1 MAKMVI
7 LDSLNAI
14 KVLSRNH
21 NTQFN
26 KIVLIEKSTFLK
38 TTEYVLQV
46 FTEALE
52 INYQNPYCTEIL
64 MSLFEVLKL

>member
-14 KVLSRNH
+14 KVLTRNQ
-21 NTQFN
+21 NIQFN

-38 TTEYVLQV
+38 TTE
-46 FTEALE
+46 
-52 INYQNPYCTEIL
+52 
-64 MSLFEVLKL
+64 